1 MGSKEC
7 DCFLPPGL
15 KCGKEHCEQMR
26 DITQLILKGH
36 RSHSITLN
44 LHRFTLFTVGGL
56 KEVVGTKANV
66 GADAVTLHWAG
77 KEMNDDGAYIAKLDM
92 VNGSIVVMTAR

>member
-1 MGSKEC
+1 MGLKDC
-7 DCFLPPGL
+7 DCFLPSGSR
-15 KCGKEHCEQMR
+15 CGKERCEQMH

-36 RSHSITLN
+36 RSNSITLN
-44 LHRFTLFTVGGL
+44 LHRFAVFTVGGL

-66 GADAVTLHWAG
+66 GADAVSLHWAG
-77 KEMNDDGAYIAKLDM
+77 KELSDEGSILAKLDM